1 MADKVY
7 NKFVLEENG
16 VRTVLL
22 DLSQYPNMV
31 PENFVKKTGENAD
44 NKYINHLGVEVEGA
58 YEVKYWDGKVEVTD
72 NE

>member
-1 MADKVY
+1 MPDKVY

-31 PENFVKKTGENAD
+31 PENFVKKDGGD
-44 NKYINHLGVEVEGA
+44 NRYINHLGVEVEGA
-58 YEVKYWDGKVEVTD
+58 YELKYYNGEVEVTT